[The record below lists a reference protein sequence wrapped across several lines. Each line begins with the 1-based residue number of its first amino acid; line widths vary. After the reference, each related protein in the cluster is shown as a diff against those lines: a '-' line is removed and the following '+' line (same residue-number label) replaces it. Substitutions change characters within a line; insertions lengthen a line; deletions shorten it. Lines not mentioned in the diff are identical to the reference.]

1 MNSRPRPYLD
11 IAPRPWCAP
20 DLAGAS
26 GETHHPGAAEDPAA
40 YVLAQARSQADG
52 LLDAARAE
60 IQLVRDEAHRQ
71 GMAAAQQ
78 ALAAERERAAAQL
91 TTSLEELRAE
101 RETFL
106 RQAQPEILKL
116 SLAVAEK
123 VIGREVSESPD
134 IVLDLIRKS
143 MKRLKDKAQLHIRV
157 NPEDLE
163 LVREARADL
172 LASVDGVEKIE
183 VSDDRRVGRGGC
195 VIESPN
201 GTLDARIA
209 TQLRELERSITKA
222 ASRESDGTE

>member
-1 MNSRPRPYLD
+1 
-11 IAPRPWCAP
+11 
-20 DLAGAS
+20 LA
-26 GETHHPGAAEDPAA
+26 
-40 YVLAQARSQADG
+40 LAQASSQADE

-60 IQLVRDEAHRQ
+60 AQRMRDEALEQ
-71 GMAAAQQ
+71 ALATAQQ
-78 ALAAERERAAAQL
+78 AFAAERERAAGQL
-91 TTSLEELRAE
+91 AASLDEVRAE

-106 RQAQPEILKL
+106 LQAQPEILKL
-116 SLAVAEK
+116 SLTIAEK

-143 MKRLKDKAQLHIRV
+143 MKRLKDKAQLRIRV
-157 NPEDLE
+157 NPEDLQ
-163 LVREARADL
+163 LVKEARPDL

-209 TQLRELERSITKA
+209 TQLREIEGSIAKA
-222 ASRESDGTE
+222 AARESDGAE